1 MNRRRGFTLIELLVV
16 IGIISILISILLPVL
31 NRAREA
37 AKSIQCA
44 NNVRMIVAGVI
55 EYVGENKGVLPDAP
69 TFNEVWPGPPL
80 YASYYFL
87 AHGSRDIEFQHGVI
101 MKYIGPVGIRPRMLR
116 CPDADERSPNYSYPF
131 NDDLTVIDKRPYRLS
146 QIRHSSEKILIFEQ
160 DRPDDGHFN
169 LGGGIDQPSIHHFRV
184 GNTGRGNYGFAD
196 GHVDG
201 YTPPELLLKSHQIWA
216 RLWQ

>member
-69 TFNEVWPGPPL
+69 KICFT
-80 YASYYFL
+80 
-87 AHGSRDIEFQHGVI
+87 
-101 MKYIGPVGIRPRMLR
+101 
-116 CPDADERSPNYSYPF
+116 
-131 NDDLTVIDKRPYRLS
+131 LS
-146 QIRHSSEKILIFEQ
+146 V
-160 DRPDDGHFN
+160 PA
-169 LGGGIDQPSIHHFRV
+169 LGRWH
-184 GNTGRGNYGFAD
+184 
-196 GHVDG
+196 
-201 YTPPELLLKSHQIWA
+201 
-216 RLWQ
+216 